1 MDKYAKG
8 ARIYPGT
15 LIRPNETEGNFVFTV
30 PSAWGR
36 LCRLKML
43 GPLRRT
49 RQARELQKNI
59 YWDTPDRQ
67 LFRKK
72 AVLKLRLVRG
82 GRSELTFKKESRRQG
97 SISKRIEVT
106 VPVRMI
112 PLGAVMPA
120 AWLELEPVRLA
131 LAEVTP
137 PGASAH
143 QLSRALVP
151 SKKWVPVLTMETD
164 RIRVFFSSGRPV
176 LEMDLDSVRVARGG
190 RVIKHRELELENIA
204 LPPQQFSEIVAAFKK
219 EWAKKL
225 KTSRFSKQQIAFQLL
240 NKPGSNR

>member
-1 MDKYAKG
+1 MDS
-8 ARIYPGT
+8 
-15 LIRPNETEGNFVFTV
+15 ETEVKFVFTD
-30 PSAWGR
+30 PSAWAR
-36 LCRLKML
+36 LCRLTTL

-82 GRSELTFKKESRRQG
+82 GRSELTFKKESSRQG
-97 SISKRIEVT
+97 SISNRIEVT

-120 AWLELEPVRLA
+120 AWLELEPVQRA
-131 LAEVTP
+131 
-137 PGASAH
+137 
-143 QLSRALVP
+143 RALVP
-151 SKKWVPVLTMETD
+151 STKWVPVLTMETD
-164 RIRVFFSSGRPV
+164 RIRIFFSGGRPV

-190 RVIKHRELELENIA
+190 RVALKHRELELENIA

-240 NKPGSNR
+240 NRPGYK